1 MNREDWGSLAAFAV
15 IAEERSFARAAARLG
30 VSASALSHAMRSL
43 EQRLNVR
50 LLSRST
56 RNVATT
62 EAGELLLGSLQPA
75 LAEITR
81 AVDNLVRLSG
91 RPSGLVRITAP
102 RQAAKAVIGPK
113 LPQFAIDFPDVV
125 VEVRIEQAFVDIV
138 EQRIDAGVRLGE
150 SVAKDMISVRIS
162 ADQRIA
168 VVGSPMYFKKTAIP
182 KRPQDLNEHR
192 CIGFRATASG
202 AVFKWDFEKHGKKVE
217 VVPPCGLICNDE
229 GMMIDAVLA
238 DSGLA
243 YVFEDFVTEQIEK
256 GSLVRVLEDWCPAIP
271 GFHLYYPSRRQT
283 PAALSALIEALR
295 VAPSRH

>member
-15 IAEERSFARAAARLG
+15 IAEERSFAKAAARLG
-30 VSASALSHAMRSL
+30 VSASALSHAMRNL

-56 RNVATT
+56 RNVTTT
-62 EAGELLLGSLQPA
+62 EAGELLLASLQPA
-75 LAEITR
+75 LGDITL
-81 AVDNLVRLSG
+81 AVDNLSRLSG

-102 RQAAKAVIGPK
+102 RQAARAVIGPK

-125 VEVRIEQAFVDIV
+125 VEIRIEQAFVDII
-138 EQRIDAGVRLGE
+138 EQRVDAGVRLGE

-168 VVGSPMYFKKTAIP
+168 VVGSPLYFKKNAFPTH
-182 KRPQDLNEHR
+182 PQELNKHR
-192 CIGFRATASG
+192 CIGFRATAG
-202 AVFKWDFEKHGKKVE
+202 GTVFKWDFEKRGKKVE
-217 VVPPCGLICNDE
+217 VVPTGSLICNDE
-229 GMMIDAVLA
+229 GMMIDSVLA

-243 YVFEDFVTEQIEK
+243 YVFEDLVTEQIEK
-256 GSLVRVLEDWCPAIP
+256 GNLVRVLEDWCPAIP
-271 GFHLYYPSRRQT
+271 GFYLYYPSRRQT

-295 VAPSRH
+295 VAPGRQ

>member
-15 IAEERSFARAAARLG
+15 IAEERSFAKAAARLG
-30 VSASALSHAMRSL
+30 VSASALSHAMRNL

-56 RNVATT
+56 RNVTTT
-62 EAGELLLGSLQPA
+62 EAGELLLASLQPA
-75 LAEITR
+75 LADITL
-81 AVDNLVRLSG
+81 AVDNLSRLSG

-102 RQAAKAVIGPK
+102 RQAARAVIGPK

-125 VEVRIEQAFVDIV
+125 VEIRIEQAFVDII
-138 EQRIDAGVRLGE
+138 EQRVDAGVRLGE

-168 VVGSPMYFKKTAIP
+168 VVGSPLYFKKNAFPTH
-182 KRPQDLNEHR
+182 PQDLNEHR
-192 CIGFRATASG
+192 CIGFRATAG
-202 AVFKWDFEKHGKKVE
+202 GTVFKWDFEKRGKKVE
-217 VVPPCGLICNDE
+217 VVPTGSLICNDE
-229 GMMIDAVLA
+229 GMMIYSVLA

-243 YVFEDFVTEQIEK
+243 YVFEDLVTEQIEK
-256 GSLVRVLEDWCPAIP
+256 GNLVRVLEDWCPAIP
-271 GFHLYYPSRRQT
+271 GFYLYYPSRRQT

-295 VAPSRH
+295 VAPGRQ

>member
-30 VSASALSHAMRSL
+30 VSASALSHSMRNL

-56 RNVATT
+56 RNVTTT
-62 EAGELLLGSLQPA
+62 EAGELLLASLQPA
-75 LAEITR
+75 LADITR
-81 AVDNLVRLSG
+81 AVDNLSRLSG

-102 RQAAKAVIGPK
+102 RQAARAVIGPK

-125 VEVRIEQAFVDIV
+125 VEIRIEQAFVDII
-138 EQRIDAGVRLGE
+138 EQRVDAGVRLGE

-168 VVGSPMYFKKTAIP
+168 VVGSPLYFKKNAFPTH
-182 KRPQDLNEHR
+182 PQDLNEHR
-192 CIGFRATASG
+192 CIGFRATAGG
-202 AVFKWDFEKHGKKVE
+202 AVFKWDFEKRGKKVE
-217 VVPPCGLICNDE
+217 VVPTGGLICNDE
-229 GMMIDAVLA
+229 GMMIDSVLA

-243 YVFEDFVTEQIEK
+243 YVFEDLVTEQIEK
-256 GSLVRVLEDWCPAIP
+256 GNLVRVLEDWCPAIP
-271 GFHLYYPSRRQT
+271 GFYLYYPSRRQT
-283 PAALSALIEALR
+283 PAALGALIEALR
-295 VAPSRH
+295 VAPGRQ